1 MSNKIQVKKVL
12 GIFSCLL
19 GLFFIS
25 ILNAYSS
32 QAKVKADYL
41 FYDSE
46 DKYALLKTSASIE
59 WQDKNISANQIELFF
74 ASNTA
79 KAVGDVVLYDS
90 GSVVFAD
97 LAEYNTLTSTGYLQD
112 AFGYFEPFYFLAQTF
127 TRKSADKFS
136 LSDCEFTTCNKD
148 DPDFTITATGVNG
161 TLKKN
166 ILIYNAVYRVKNIP
180 VFYFPLVPFG
190 LGKHRHTIHV
200 EPGYNNSDGFFL
212 KAIYGYPLS
221 DYVYSN
227 LYLDYYS
234 KRGIGKGGQLSYY
247 VPDKINGSLYL
258 YHIYERTT
266 DIERLSTRATH
277 WQRISPL
284 WTGQAELNYYSDRS
298 FNSQYFLDNWQSI
311 SSKIDSYMS
320 FTRQDS
326 AGNFRVLANRSDS
339 FDQAKWDYAPTVIT
353 APSLSYSLY
362 PVKGK
367 MPFYTV
373 LSGALQNQYTKANDF
388 YLISGSFD
396 AAIYKDLKINRKLT
410 LTPKLGI
417 TQNWQDATSKI
428 NAEDIFVTRYYTS
441 ENLRYRLASWV
452 DWNLAHTFKLRSMQN
467 STAIDESAN
476 DFGIESN
483 QISYI
488 NTMYPARRLTLR
500 NSTSFDA
507 RTFRQSQ
514 YYTWTDRFSPI
525 VNELTWFPS
534 SFCNVYFREE
544 TTVAPL
550 DVKLLQG
557 LFNIG
562 DTSVKYANLGLFYQ
576 NAYPDQ
582 LGINFG
588 FGTWLGPKWKL
599 DYSARAYSYNYLGNI
614 SLNDQEIKLYR
625 DLHCWDMRFT
635 YKKHISSEEY
645 LVYLDL
651 KVSGKVRQTQF
662 DKEAYLDTHP
672 WQR

>member
-1 MSNKIQVKKVL
+1 MSNKVKNILSVF
-12 GIFSCLL
+12 ICLL
-19 GLFFIS
+19 GLFFIFTS
-25 ILNAYSS
+25 NAHSS
-32 QAKVKADYL
+32 PAKVKADYL

-46 DKYALLKTSASIE
+46 NKYALLKTSASIE
-59 WQDKNISANQIELFF
+59 WQGKNISANQIELFF

-97 LAEYNTLTSTGYLQD
+97 LAEYNTLTSTGSLQG
-112 AFGYFEPFYFLAQTF
+112 AFGYFDPFYFLAQNF
-127 TRKSADKFS
+127 TRKGADKFS
-136 LSDCEFTTCNKD
+136 LTDCEFTTCNKD
-148 DPDFTITATGVNG
+148 DPDFTISATSVDG

-180 VFYFPLVPFG
+180 IFYFPLVPFG
-190 LGKHRHTIHV
+190 LGKHRHTIYV

-212 KAIYGYPLS
+212 RAIYGYPIS
-221 DYVYSN
+221 DYIYSN

-234 KRGIGKGGQLSYY
+234 RRGTGKGGQLTYN
-247 VPDKINGSLYL
+247 VPNKMNGSLYL
-258 YHIYERTT
+258 YHIYEQTT
-266 DIERLSTRATH
+266 DIERLSARATH
-277 WQRISPL
+277 WQKLSPL
-284 WTGQAELNYYSDRS
+284 WTGQSQLNYYSDRS

-311 SSKIDSYMS
+311 NSNIDSNLS
-320 FTRQDS
+320 LTRQDS
-326 AGNFRVLANRSDS
+326 AGNFRVLVARSDS
-339 FDQAKWDYAPTVIT
+339 FDQTKMNYAPTIIT

-373 LSGALQNQYTKANDF
+373 LNGAIQNQYTKADDF

-396 AAIYKDLKINRKLT
+396 AAIYKDFKINRKLT
-410 LTPKLGI
+410 LTPRIGI
-417 TQNWQDATSKI
+417 TQNWQDATSKTDD
-428 NAEDIFVTRYYTS
+428 EDIFVTHYYTS

-452 DWNLAHTFKLRSMQN
+452 DWNLIHSFKLRSIQN
-467 STAIDESAN
+467 STAIDENAN

-483 QISYI
+483 LISYT

-507 RTFRQSQ
+507 RTFRLSPF
-514 YYTWTDRFSPI
+514 YTWTDRFTPVVSEI
-525 VNELTWFPS
+525 TWFPS
-534 SFCNVYFREE
+534 NFYNLYLREE
-544 TTVAPL
+544 TTIAPI

-562 DTSVKYANLGLFYQ
+562 DPSVKYANFGLFYQ

-582 LGINFG
+582 LGFNFG
-588 FGTWLGPKWKL
+588 FGTWIGPKWKL
-599 DYSARAYSYNYLGNI
+599 DYSARAYSYNYLSNVAL
-614 SLNDQEIKLYR
+614 SDQSVQLYR
-625 DLHCWDMRFT
+625 DLHCWDMRLT
-635 YKKHISSEEY
+635 YKKHTTSEEFF
-645 LVYLDL
+645 VYLDL

-662 DKEAYLDTHP
+662 NKEAYLDTHP